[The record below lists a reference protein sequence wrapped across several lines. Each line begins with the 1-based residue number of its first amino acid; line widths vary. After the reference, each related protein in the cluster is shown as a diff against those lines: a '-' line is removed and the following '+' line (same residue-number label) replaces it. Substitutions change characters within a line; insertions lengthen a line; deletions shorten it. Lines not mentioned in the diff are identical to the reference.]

1 MKHGANHK
9 KIIRVSMLVLAD
21 MIAIN
26 LAAFF
31 ALFIRF
37 EFSLSQLIQSG
48 YLDQLFRFAV
58 IGKGTIEPLY
68 LAISWAFTIVVVIF
82 GIMVFNKVERTFM
95 DTV

>member
-1 MKHGANHK
+1 MKFNP
-9 KIIRVSMLVLAD
+9 VTMPVE
-21 MIAIN
+21 M
-26 LAAFF
+26 
-31 ALFIRF
+31 
-37 EFSLSQLIQSG
+37 
-48 YLDQLFRFAV
+48 FRFAI